1 MVIHRL
7 DNLLSKFNRLGDVP
21 ESVLR
26 VSVARETAS
35 VQAKARIGLG
45 RHSKTGELIN
55 SIHIMTEVYEG
66 GVRGIC
72 FTDKNYAAHVEFG
85 TGPNGEAMHAGISP
99 AVTPAYVQHG
109 WMIPAKAMSREEAED
124 YGLGVVEKGGKV
136 LGYLTNGQQ
145 AHPYMYPALKDNE
158 DTIIKNIGADIK
170 KGVRRI

>member
-7 DNLLSKFNRLGDVP
+7 DNLLSKFSKLGDVP

-26 VSVARETAS
+26 ASVAREIAY
-35 VQAKARIGLG
+35 VQAKARLG
-45 RHSKTGELIN
+45 APGKTGELKN
-55 SIHIMTEVYEG
+55 SIHIQTEVIAG
-66 GVRGIC
+66 GVRGTC
-72 FTDKNYAAHVEFG
+72 FTNKGYAAYVEFG

-124 YGLGVVEKGGKV
+124 YGLGVVEKSGKV

-145 AHPYMYPALKDNE
+145 ARPYMYPALKDSE
-158 DTIIKNIGADIK
+158 DIIIKNIAADIK